1 MKLKNML
8 GTAFGHLNQISRKG
22 DGTGGKILVEA
33 KRERGERERERERS
47 NVMAL
52 TKS

>member
-22 DGTGGKILVEA
+22 DGTGKKIPVKA
-33 KRERGERERERERS
+33 ERERE
-47 NVMAL
+47 V
-52 TKS
+52 